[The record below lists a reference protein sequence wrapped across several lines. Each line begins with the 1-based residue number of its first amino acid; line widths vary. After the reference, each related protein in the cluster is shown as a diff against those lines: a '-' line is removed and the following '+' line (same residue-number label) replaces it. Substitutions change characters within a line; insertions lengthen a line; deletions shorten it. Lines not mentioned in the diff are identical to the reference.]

1 MLEEPEGAYP
11 VEFTVCR
18 HHSVPPAPTPE
29 DLIVCF
35 CPRQAGMVAAL
46 PDMELAGFKS
56 VPSLNPYWENNG
68 RTLADHDGYRIVL
81 QRGRWD
87 RRAEW
92 LGGIMLAPGKV
103 TAREPLMEVFRSP
116 LRFLLPLGGVAVA
129 LALPGAAR
137 ASSCEDS
144 FAQKGNPL
152 SGNRFQAEV
161 SIDDLTPPVAIRQ
174 RRGIAAAERSA
185 GGGVIGGA
193 GGHRCP
199 VALAAGR
206 PGTRHQ
212 RRLDSHPLPGQDLH
226 HQGSGGARRQRRRRL
241 PHR

>member
-1 MLEEPEGAYP
+1 
-11 VEFTVCR
+11 
-18 HHSVPPAPTPE
+18 
-29 DLIVCF
+29 
-35 CPRQAGMVAAL
+35 MVAAL

-129 LALPGAAR
+129 LALPAAAL

-193 GGHRCP
+193 YRIDDDIPRSYPG
-199 VALAAGR
+199 AGR
-206 PGTRHQ
+206 APGPQ
-212 RRLDSHPLPGQDLH
+212 SSPWV
-226 HQGSGGARRQRRRRL
+226 SGFSE
-241 PHR
+241 

>member
-68 RTLADHDGYRIVL
+68 RTFADHDGYRIVL

-87 RRAEW
+87 WRAEW

-116 LRFLLPLGGVAVA
+116 LRFLLPLGGVA
-129 LALPGAAR
+129 LPAAAR

-185 GGGVIGGA
+185 GGGAIGGA
-193 GGHRCP
+193 YRIDDDIPRSYPG
-199 VALAAGR
+199 AGR
-206 PGTRHQ
+206 APGPQ
-212 RRLDSHPLPGQDLH
+212 SSPWV
-226 HQGSGGARRQRRRRL
+226 SGFSE
-241 PHR
+241 